1 MAMNRGLEHNRDKM
15 TNKGLTVKRW
25 LRAGVLVMFASAFLW
40 RCANIS
46 SPQGGPKDSLPPI
59 IVSAT
64 PGFGTTNFTGKEIY
78 IGFNEYV
85 QIKDQQKE
93 FFTRSEEHTS
103 ELQSR

>member
-1 MAMNRGLEHNRDKM
+1 MSKERGLRV
-15 TNKGLTVKRW
+15 GRW
-25 LRAGVLVMFASAFLW
+25 LRAGVLLMFASAFMW

-85 QIKDQQKE
+85 VIKDQQKE
-93 FFTRSEEHTS
+93 FFTSPMMKRSPS
-103 ELQSR
+103 NIRNRQLKWSG